1 MDKQRRKE
9 LREQFEQM
17 KTYMGVYKITN
28 TVNGKIFVGSSP
40 NLKNRWTTIKWQLD
54 MGMHVNSELQKD
66 WNELGQGAFIY
77 EILEKKDAD
86 KAFDARWETK
96 QMEKAWLE
104 KLQPYGHNGYNR
116 RKTRINYE

>member
-40 NLKNRWTTIKWQLD
+40 NLKNRWTTIGQLD
-54 MGMHVNSELQKD
+54 MECM
-66 WNELGQGAFIY
+66 
-77 EILEKKDAD
+77 
-86 KAFDARWETK
+86 
-96 QMEKAWLE
+96 
-104 KLQPYGHNGYNR
+104 
-116 RKTRINYE
+116 

>member
-9 LREQFEQM
+9 LREQFAHI

-40 NLKNRWTTIKWQLD
+40 NLKNRWTTIRWQLD
-54 MGMHVNSELQKD
+54 MGMHVNSQLQKD
-66 WNELGQGAFIY
+66 WNEFGEGAFVY

-86 KAFDARWETK
+86 KSLDARWEVK
-96 QMEKAWLE
+96 QMEKAWME
-104 KLQPYGHNGYNR
+104 KLQPYEHRGYNK
-116 RKTRINYE
+116 RKSENRL

>member
-9 LREQFEQM
+9 LREEFEQI

-28 TVNGKIFVGSSP
+28 TVNGKIFIGSSP

-54 MGMHVNSELQKD
+54 MGMHVNTGLQQD
-66 WNELGQGAFIY
+66 WNELGEGAFVY

-86 KAFDARWETK
+86 KSLDARWEVK
-96 QMEKAWLE
+96 QMEKEWVE
-104 KLQPYGHNGYNR
+104 KLQPYGDNGYNR
-116 RKTRINYE
+116 QKVRNDNE

>member
-9 LREQFEQM
+9 LREQFAHI

-54 MGMHVNSELQKD
+54 MGMHVNSQLQKD
-66 WNELGQGAFIY
+66 WNEFGEGAFVY

-86 KAFDARWETK
+86 KSLDARWEVK

-104 KLQPYGHNGYNR
+104 KLQPYDDNGYNR
-116 RKTRINYE
+116 RKLK